1 MGTRG
6 EAWVAVQAIL
16 FLLIVFAPAVGM
28 PWPFPAFFAWAGW
41 LGVAAG
47 VVFLAWS
54 ARNLGRSLTPF
65 PKPLPEGQLVTTGA
79 YRFVRHPI
87 YFGVLVTCLGFS
99 MATMSP
105 LRVALTIIL
114 FVFFDR
120 KARREERWLEEK
132 YPDYAAYRQR
142 VKRLIPGIY

>member
-1 MGTRG
+1 MGKRG
-6 EAWVAVQAIL
+6 EAWVVVQAIL
-16 FLLIVFAPAVGM
+16 FLLIAFAPAVGM
-28 PWPFPAFFAWAGW
+28 PWPFPAFFVWAGR
-41 LGVAAG
+41 LGVAVG
-47 VVFLAWS
+47 VIVLAWS
-54 ARNLGRSLTPF
+54 ARHLGRSLTPF

-87 YFGVLVTCLGFS
+87 YFGVLLTCLGFS

-105 LRVALTIIL
+105 LRLALTVVL

-142 VKRLIPGIY
+142 VQRLIPGIY